1 MAGGFPLLVNDVRIL
16 TSEALY
22 QACRYPHLPDV
33 QRMIIQQT
41 SPMTA
46 KMKGKP
52 YQSETRPDWEE
63 VKFKIMRWC
72 LRVKL
77 AQNYQEFSRLLLA
90 TRQRDIVEQS
100 RKDDYWGAKVTEDG
114 EELVGENVLGRLLMA
129 LRQRL
134 NDDTPESLQSVE
146 ALPIPDFTLFDRP
159 ISTVMPQMR
168 KLDPEPPPDSNR
180 SLF

>member
-1 MAGGFPLLVNDVRIL
+1 MAGGYPLLVNDVQIL

-33 QRMIIQQT
+33 QRTIIQQT

-52 YQSETRPDWEE
+52 YRSETRPDWEN
-63 VKFKIMRWC
+63 VKYKIMRWC

-77 AQNYQEFSRLLLA
+77 TQNYQEFSRLLLA
-90 TRQRDIVEQS
+90 TNQRDIVEQS

-134 NDDTPESLQSVE
+134 IADTPESLQSVE
-146 ALPIPDFTLFDRP
+146 PLPIPDFTLFGRP
-159 ISTVMPQMR
+159 ISTVVPRVR
-168 KLDPEPPPDSNR
+168 KLELDSN
-180 SLF
+180 LFLF